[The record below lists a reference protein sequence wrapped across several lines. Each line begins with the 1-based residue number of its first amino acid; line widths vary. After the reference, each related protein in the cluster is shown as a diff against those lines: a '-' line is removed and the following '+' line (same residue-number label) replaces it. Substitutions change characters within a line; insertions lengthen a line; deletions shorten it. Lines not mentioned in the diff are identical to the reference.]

1 MFLTIALLL
10 LVSTAVVPM
19 LMLLAGWMM
28 RLVADSEPNRAVGF
42 RTRLSMSSSEAWRYA
57 NMYLGRKWGVQGLIM
72 LGVSLGAVLV
82 LLLSFGSSLIVRG
95 AALSWIVVGVTAA
108 QVLWMVFSCWE
119 AERHLRTVF
128 RPDGSRISRN
138 G

>member
-108 QVLWMVFSCWE
+108 QVLWMVFS
-119 AERHLRTVF
+119 
-128 RPDGSRISRN
+128 
-138 G
+138 